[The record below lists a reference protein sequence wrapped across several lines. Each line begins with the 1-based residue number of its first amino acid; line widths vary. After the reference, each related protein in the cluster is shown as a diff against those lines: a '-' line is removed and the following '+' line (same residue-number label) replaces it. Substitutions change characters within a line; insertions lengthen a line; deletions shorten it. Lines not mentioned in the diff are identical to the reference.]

1 MKVDIWSD
9 IRCPFCYV
17 GKKNF
22 ENALENFPNKKNIE
36 VTWHSF
42 QLDPNLKTQPEKSS
56 LDYFSE
62 AKGVSKARAKE
73 MHAHVSNAGKD
84 AGIQFNFDDQKVANS
99 YRAHLLVKLA
109 ESKGLANEAEEALFK
124 AQLVEGKNIDDDATL
139 IEIGKS
145 LSFTED
151 EIKAALSSDEFG
163 HAVAQDMMQARQMGI
178 SGVPFFVINDKYGV
192 SGAQPTPVFAEVLEK
207 SWQEFAE
214 GDNGLKIIH
223 EGESCDTDGN
233 CD

>member
-22 ENALENFPNKKNIE
+22 ENALAQFPNKENIE

-56 LDYFSE
+56 LEYFSE
-62 AKGVSKARAKE
+62 AKGVSVEQAKE
-73 MHAHVSNAGKD
+73 MYSHVYKSGKD
-84 AGIQFNFDDQKVANS
+84 AGIEFNFDHQKVANS
-99 YRAHLLVKLA
+99 YKAHLLLQLA
-109 ESKGLANEAEEALFK
+109 QTKGLANETEEALFK
-124 AQLVEGKNIDDDATL
+124 AQLIDGKNIDDDATL
-139 IEIGKS
+139 VEIGTSVS
-145 LSFTED
+145 LNED
-151 EIKAALSSDEFG
+151 EIKSALKSDEFG
-163 HAVAQDMMQARQMGI
+163 LAVSQDMMLARQMGI

-192 SGAQPTPVFAEVLEK
+192 SGAQPPAVFSEVLEK
-207 SWQEFAE
+207 SWQEFSA
-214 GDNGLKIIH
+214 GDQGLQIIH
-223 EGESCDTDGN
+223 KGESCDTDGN